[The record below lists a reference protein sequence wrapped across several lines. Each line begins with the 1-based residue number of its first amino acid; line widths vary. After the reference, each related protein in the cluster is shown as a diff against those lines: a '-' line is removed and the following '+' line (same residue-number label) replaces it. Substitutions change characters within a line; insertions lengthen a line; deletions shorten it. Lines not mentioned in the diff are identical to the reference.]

1 VEGPEGDLGPRS
13 PIGLPYKGECHQIAQ
28 QFLRFYGYLEH
39 MARPVR
45 DHPSFF
51 NRFARRL

>member
-51 NRFARRL
+51 NRFARHL